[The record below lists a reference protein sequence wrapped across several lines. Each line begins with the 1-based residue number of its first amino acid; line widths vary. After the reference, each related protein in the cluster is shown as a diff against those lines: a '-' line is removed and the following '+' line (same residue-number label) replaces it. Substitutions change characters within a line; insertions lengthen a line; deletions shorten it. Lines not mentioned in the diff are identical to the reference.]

1 MLKKNPEPN
10 RIYTLSELEK
20 HAERENSFG
29 GKFNDVDELR
39 KSRLIDSTD
48 SSTERDE
55 FEQTRFIQD
64 SISGMFSEFKVIN
77 CFKVTE
83 QDSFGDQKY
92 KN

>member
-10 RIYTLSELEK
+10 RVYILLELEK

-48 SSTERDE
+48 SLTERDE
-55 FEQTRFIQD
+55 FEQPRFIQD
-64 SISGMFSEFKVIN
+64 LSSGAFSEFKVIN
-77 CFKVTE
+77 CFKVKE
-83 QDSFGDQKY
+83 QNSENEKC